1 MAKLQE
7 HNNLLSSKVDETQQL
22 LNQQQTQNIQ
32 TTESSQSL
40 QTPSRHKKGKKTTP
54 VPSKQLVV
62 PAPRDQPHIPKK
74 VYTDCSH
81 RINDKE
87 AERQRSPIRINARLR
102 DSWMKVLG
110 DKSPIRKVRGLES
123 EVESNDK
130 YVPSKTTRS
139 TYHSATPT
147 RLSEARSSR
156 PQRTSEDLVPRK
168 LRAGTPLSVYSFRG
182 FRRWKMIR
190 QAPKSL
196 TGANFGR
203 DRSPNT

>member
-40 QTPSRHKKGKKTTP
+40 QTPSWHKKGKKGKKTTP

-74 VYTDCSH
+74 VYTDCRH
-81 RINDKE
+81 RINNRE

-102 DSWMKVLG
+102 DSRMKVLG
-110 DKSPIRKVRGLES
+110 DKSPIWKVRGLES
-123 EVESNDK
+123 EVESDDK

-147 RLSEARSSR
+147 RLSEARSLR
-156 PQRTSEDLVPRK
+156 PQRTYEDYGPK
-168 LRAGTPLSVYSFRG
+168 EAPSKDSA
-182 FRRWKMIR
+182 IR
-190 QAPKSL
+190 L
-196 TGANFGR
+196 LF
-203 DRSPNT
+203 